1 MLLTLPFLAAVVTTL
16 CLTPVVRVWARA
28 TGRVARPTQDRWH
41 SRVTALFG
49 GIAIFGGFI
58 AGVVTAFL
66 QIDGFRSAELVGLAD
81 RPGSGIVLAAT
92 LMFVTG
98 VIDDLVKL
106 RPTSKLVLQALAGAL
121 LVTLGATFALTP
133 WAPLNIVFT
142 LFWFI
147 ALTNAVNL
155 LDNMD
160 GVATGVAGVGALF
173 LTALLALEGQWPL
186 AAIGAALVGA
196 TLGFLPYNFRP
207 ASIFMGDSGSLFL
220 GSLLAGLGAA
230 YSGTSPSGWI
240 GAVVVPT
247 LVVIVPIL
255 DTSLVTFTR
264 TMARYAI
271 TQGGRDHV
279 AHRLVSMGFSE
290 SRVALLL
297 YLLTACG
304 GLFALLIRWDVG
316 GVGRWLCAVFVMAL
330 VAFGAYLSRLY
341 VYPPEGARPMGRLS
355 ILLEDLLYKRRALE
369 VLFDLVVFAIAY
381 SGAYLL
387 RYDGS
392 LPPSQAELL
401 TSTLAMVVA
410 CKSVA
415 FAAMGAYRGVWNQI
429 SIADV
434 HRLVKA
440 SVLGILLTVAAV
452 VFVYREMEFSRSI
465 FILDG
470 ILVLLLPIAVRASFR
485 SFEMMRYS
493 LHGVAGVR
501 ALIYGAGKGGELL
514 LREIHS
520 NPALGLNPVGLIDD
534 DSSKVRRLIHGFP
547 VLGTGMELQDIIR
560 EYRIQKIV
568 LGTKKL
574 PDVQL
579 ARVQDA
585 CRVLGVE
592 LLQLEFALQPVE
604 LPVLVPAK
612 KQSA

>member
-1 MLLTLPFLAAVVTTL
+1 MLLTLPFFAAVLTTL
-16 CLTPVVRVWARA
+16 CLTPLVRAWARA

-41 SRVTALFG
+41 SQVTALFG
-49 GIAIFGGFI
+49 GIAIFGGFV
-58 AGVVTAFL
+58 AGVLVAFVRL
-66 QIDGFRSAELVGLAD
+66 GGYQPVDAWSLTD
-81 RPGSGIVLAAT
+81 MPGSGIVLASV
-92 LMFVTG
+92 LMFLTG
-98 VIDDLVKL
+98 VVDDLIKL
-106 RPTSKLVLQALAGAL
+106 RPTSKLVLQALAAAL
-121 LVTLGATFALTP
+121 LITLGATFALTP
-133 WAPLNIVFT
+133 WAPINIIFT

-160 GVATGVAGVGALF
+160 GVATGVAGVGAVF
-173 LTALLALEGQWPL
+173 LTALFVMEGNWTL

-230 YSGTSPSGWI
+230 FSGSSSAGWI
-240 GAVVVPT
+240 GAVVVPI

-279 AHRLVSMGFSE
+279 AHRLVQMGFSE
-290 SRVALLL
+290 ARVALLL
-297 YLLTACG
+297 YLLAAFG
-304 GLFALLIRWDVG
+304 GSFALLIRWDVG
-316 GVGRWLCAVFVMAL
+316 GAGRWLSAVFVVGLA
-330 VAFGAYLSRLY
+330 AFAAYLSRLHTY
-341 VYPPEGARPMGRLS
+341 APEGARPMGRLS

-369 VLFDLVVFAIAY
+369 VLFDLVVFSVAY

-392 LPPSQAELL
+392 LPPEQAQLL
-401 TSTLAMVVA
+401 TNSLALVVA

-415 FAAMGAYRGVWNQI
+415 FAATGVYRGVWNQI

-434 HRLVKA
+434 HRLLKA
-440 SVLGILLTVAAV
+440 SSLGILLSVAAV
-452 VFVYREMEFSRSI
+452 VFVYRETEFSRSI

-470 ILVLLLPIAVRASFR
+470 ILVVLLPIAVRTSFR
-485 SFEMMRYS
+485 SLDLMRYS
-493 LHGVAGVR
+493 LNRVVGVR
-501 ALIYGAGKGGELL
+501 TLIYGAGKGGELL

-520 NPALGLNPVGLIDD
+520 NPELGLHPVGLLDD
-534 DSSKVRRLIHGFP
+534 DPTKFRRLIHGFP
-547 VLGTGMELQDIIR
+547 VLGTGMELQELVR

-574 PDVQL
+574 SDVQL
-579 ARVQDA
+579 ARVQEA
-585 CRVLGVE
+585 CRVLDVE
-592 LLQLEFALQPVE
+592 LLQLEFALQPVD
-604 LPVLVPAK
+604 LPVVMQSK